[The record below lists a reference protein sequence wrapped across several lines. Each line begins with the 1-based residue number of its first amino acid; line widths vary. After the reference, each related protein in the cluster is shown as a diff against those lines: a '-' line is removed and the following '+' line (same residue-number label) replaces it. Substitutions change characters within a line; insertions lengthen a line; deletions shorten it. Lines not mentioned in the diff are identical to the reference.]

1 MENNKEFALDV
12 FLGQINRIKTK
23 KKMTIKEIAEKAGI
37 TESTALKIFS
47 GKVTN
52 PTLYTVMSLAKGLG
66 VTVNELV
73 YNEYSPEAKDFWDSA
88 KTTEIVDRLKN
99 KPNLITMLDAFDEL
113 SPDNARLID
122 ELMNKVQGN

>member
-73 YNEYSPEAKDFWDSA
+73 YNEYSPEAKDFWGSA

-99 KPNLITMLDAFDEL
+99 KPNLITMLDVFDKL